1 VTITPFILEA
11 LAVGAAPISAVVV
24 VVVVVSFVVVIVV
37 ALSVCAKAVSVK
49 PTITILA
56 IGTISMADRML
67 LLSVWCSSS

>member
-1 VTITPFILEA
+1 MAITPFNLEA
-11 LAVGAAPISAVVV
+11 LAAGAAAASA
-24 VVVVVSFVVVIVV
+24 VVVSFVVVIVV

-49 PTITILA
+49 PTITMLA

>member
-1 VTITPFILEA
+1 VAITPFILEA
-11 LAVGAAPISAVVV
+11 LAVGAAPVSAV

-37 ALSVCAKAVSVK
+37 ALSVYAKAVSVK
-49 PTITILA
+49 PTITMLA

>member
-1 VTITPFILEA
+1 VAITPFILEA
-11 LAVGAAPISAVVV
+11 LAVGAALVSA

-37 ALSVCAKAVSVK
+37 ALSVYAKAVSVK
-49 PTITILA
+49 PTITMLA